1 MGGCRDADGG
11 AGGVTAALT
20 APCSH
25 HGLLLQLGLRRRLDR
40 EHRHLR
46 ALQLPHRPRQ
56 QAPGECVG
64 GRAAKNPPPRVTWGC
79 GGVALMGPPIPA
91 QQLIRNGSEVR
102 DPLVSYEAT
111 SPPCSP
117 LQGKGWPGRGGG
129 VAAGAPITASTLP
142 LFPQTSWWWP
152 CTTTSPPT
160 TGTWGC
166 RRARSCASWKSERAP
181 RGSPCPH
188 VPPPVSAPVLLV
200 VPAAGGDTQV
210 AVSLQERGVVEGTV
224 AHHGPGGFD
233 PLQLRGHGEQPGA

>member
-1 MGGCRDADGG
+1 M
-11 AGGVTAALT
+11 TAALT

-117 LQGKGWPGRGGG
+117 LQGKGWPGRGVGG
-129 VAAGAPITASTLP
+129 GLWVPPSPPPPCPCSPRQAGGGPVRLRAHPRRGPGAAEGREAARPGRVSEHQGGPLVPMSPPQSVPRCCWWSRQQGGTLR
-142 LFPQTSWWWP
+142 WP
-152 CTTTSPPT
+152 CPCRSGEWWRAQSLT
-160 TGTWGC
+160 TGQEGLI
-166 RRARSCASWKSERAP
+166 P
-181 RGSPCPH
+181 YNF
-188 VPPPVSAPVLLV
+188 
-200 VPAAGGDTQV
+200 V
-210 AVSLQERGVVEGTV
+210 AMVNSLEPE
-224 AHHGPGGFD
+224 P
-233 PLQLRGHGEQPGA
+233 